1 MKNLTKIFMAVVAGM
16 FAFSCVTDTTEDL
29 GVKLEGQGGVYEVAI
44 SLAEATKTQLG
55 EKVDGLY
62 PLYWSEGDAIAI
74 NGVNSN
80 PLIAGGSADATF
92 QFNKEVYRPYC
103 VVYPASAAV
112 AVEEGEEVTPAPVTV
127 YPVTFAAVQPYTVGT
142 FAPEAAPMY
151 GYAAE
156 LAEGEEEAPIQLNHL
171 TGVLRLAIKGN
182 GEKVTSIVVK
192 TEKGKI
198 AGPFTVDCANGA
210 LVAQEGAV
218 NTVTV
223 TFAEGLVLGTE
234 ATPVYVTVPAGNY
247 GTFVIT
253 VNTESNGKMT
263 VKFNSDVKA
272 IAAGVV
278 REFSEFAYEANA
290 NDTEDIFLIDS
301 EDALIE
307 FARIAGTFYPR
318 TEAKVVAN
326 LDMSEIAWTPIA
338 NFGEYV
344 FDGGSDEGYT
354 INGLKAPLFN
364 KCAATIKNVKLT
376 NVNYTVTDLAHSGA
390 IACHLY
396 GDMDNCSASGSV
408 NINNTT
414 FAPENITNQYEE
426 ICHAGLVGLVHG
438 GAVTNC
444 VNDVDITVTS
454 LCEVEESIKSTVG
467 GVVGGA
473 SAAAQFNNLTNNG
486 DITYAGTTQKGN
498 VYISGVVGK
507 SNTTEGEKGISAMN
521 NCTNN
526 GAISTTAS
534 SVSEGSLILTG
545 ITGDLYVGAD
555 VVCDK
560 LVNNGAI
567 THCGQC
573 GNLSVAGVIGY
584 RAECSFTNCKN
595 TGNFTVKA
603 GAVTKINRLT
613 GIITDTWTGDLA
625 NNLSNSGNLVVEKA
639 TTTTNYI
646 AGIGAGTTSVTTYTN
661 CSNSGNLSVASQT
674 TATAIYM
681 MGHITGTLSATTIS
695 GCTNTGSLTVGD
707 EIALTDYVQV
717 SGLFNGVQGKDATT
731 PTISDCS
738 NSGAL
743 SVGSVSVNSTEKNH
757 SRIYMSGLIATL
769 GAGAMENCYN
779 EATGTISATD
789 CTAKDQFMVGGLIG
803 YISYQN
809 AIENQVVSLTD
820 CENKANISLA
830 PISVSGSYV
839 GGIAGQAWA
848 EKTDQ
853 TVKFVRVKNSGNL
866 NLTGATWGNPYIGG
880 IWAQPNNY
888 SVVELDGCENSGNI
902 TFNASQ
908 KNKPYIGGMI
918 GHESNKASV
927 LIKNCTNKGN
937 ITLSSNASAIRIA
950 GILGSREQSLST
962 VTLDGCTNLGTVK
975 VDAVLSATTVAWAVG
990 GMVGY
995 FTSGPITVKDC
1006 TNGSATDATKG
1017 TVTIGE
1023 AVGGVGVGGI
1033 IGLGNNTVN
1042 ISGCKNYGNVSQT
1055 GIGGY
1060 YLVEKDANNKEKK
1073 TNRYVGI
1080 GGIFG
1085 YNQAAG
1091 TNISN
1096 CENHGLVEYGTA
1108 ASNNRTNVGGI
1119 FGLSTT
1125 GTAAAPNT
1133 ITSCKN
1139 YGTVKYAG
1147 ASCGMETT
1155 VAGIV
1160 AFPQGVTTITNCE
1173 NTSTGVVWAAGKCS
1187 SNYDIGGVVGGPNST
1202 NVNITYCVNNGTV
1215 QQTKTNNGQNYIGG
1229 IVGYAYTWGV
1239 LSYCTNN
1246 GAIETVGSSSSKRD
1260 YVGGIV
1266 GYARHMSG
1274 NSELSNCVNTYP
1286 LVFTGKA
1293 GTVYHGGICG
1303 AMTHEDTAGTYTFVT
1318 ENLYNLADL
1327 TFKGSSNAGT
1337 PAIKCGGIA
1346 GYIQSP
1352 ISNSYCYANLKAI
1365 GLEGNIGVISGSA
1378 RMSNKNEKVLNCGIG
1393 GNLIFE
1399 QVTEPDANGDE
1410 VTVDVLTPVNLTMLY
1425 GVAIDEAL
1433 AIEEGNSILTEK
1445 PATPNYTYN
1454 AQ

>member
-29 GVKLEGQGGVYEVAI
+29 GVNVGGKGGVYELSV
-44 SLAEATKTQLG
+44 SLEEATKTQLG
-55 EKVDGLY
+55 EKVEDLY
-62 PLYWSEGDAIAI
+62 PLYWSEGDAISV
-74 NGVNSN
+74 NGVVSN
-80 PLIAGGSADATF
+80 PLTADGSANAVF
-92 QFNKEVYRPYC
+92 KFNEEVFRPYC
-103 VVYPASAAV
+103 GVYPASAAV
-112 AVEEGEEVTPAPVTV
+112 AVEEGEVVEPEAPVTV
-127 YPVTFAAVQPYTVGT
+127 YPVTFAAEQPYTVGT
-142 FAPEAAPMY
+142 FAPQAAPMY

-156 LAEGEEEAPIQLNHL
+156 LAEGEAESAIQLNHL
-171 TGVLRLAIKGN
+171 TGVLRLAVAGN
-182 GEKVTSIVVK
+182 GEKVTSIAIK
-192 TEKGKI
+192 TQKGKI
-198 AGPFTVDCANGA
+198 AGPFTVDCSNGA
-210 LVAQEGAV
+210 LLPQEGAV
-218 NTVTV
+218 GTITVTCG
-223 TFAEGLVLGTE
+223 EGLVLGAE

-253 VNTESNGKMT
+253 VNTEAHGKMT
-263 VKFNSDVKA
+263 VKFDSDSKA

-278 REFSEFAYEANA
+278 REFKEFVYEANT
-290 NDTEDIFLIDS
+290 NDTEEVYLIDS
-301 EDALIE
+301 EEALIE
-307 FARIAGTFYPR
+307 FARIASTFYPR

-326 LDMSEIAWTPIA
+326 LDMSGYDWTPIK
-338 NFGEYV
+338 NFGEFV

-354 INGLKAPLFN
+354 ISGLTAPLFD
-364 KCAATIKNVKLT
+364 KTAATVKNVKLT
-376 NVNYTVTDLAHSGA
+376 NVNYTVTDLTHSGA

-396 GDMDNCSASGSV
+396 GNMENCSATGSV

-414 FAPENITNQYEE
+414 FAPAKITNQYEE

-438 GAVTNC
+438 GTVTDC

-454 LCEVEESIKSTVG
+454 LCEAEKSIKATVG

-545 ITGDLYVGAD
+545 ITGDLYAGVD

-573 GNLSVAGVIGY
+573 GNLSVAGIIGY

-603 GAVTKINRLT
+603 GAVTKVNRLT

-625 NNLSNSGNLVVEKA
+625 NNLSNSGNLTIEKA

-646 AGIGAGTTSVTTYTN
+646 AGIGGGTTSVTTYTN
-661 CSNSGNLSVASQT
+661 CSNSGKLSVASQT
-674 TATAIYM
+674 TATDIYM
-681 MGHITGTLSATTIS
+681 MGHITGTISATTIS

-717 SGLFNGVQGKDATT
+717 AGLFNGVQGKGGVS

-743 SVGSVSVNSTEKNH
+743 SVGSVNVNSTDKNH

-779 EATGTISATD
+779 EATGTITSTNSTSANEY
-789 CTAKDQFMVGGLIG
+789 MVGGLIG

-809 AIENQVVSLTD
+809 AIADQVISLTD
-820 CENKANISLA
+820 CENKANISLVPTKVA
-830 PISVSGSYV
+830 GAYV
-839 GGIAGQAWA
+839 GGVAGQAWA

-866 NLTGATWGNPYIGG
+866 NLTGATWGTPYIGG

-908 KNKPYIGGMI
+908 KNKPYIGGII
-918 GHESNKASV
+918 GHETNKKSV
-927 LIKNCTNKGN
+927 LIKKCTNKGN
-937 ITLSSNASAIRIA
+937 ITLSSSASATRIA
-950 GILGSREQSLST
+950 GILGSREQAQST

-975 VDAVLSATTVAWAVG
+975 VDAVLEANTVAWAVG

-1060 YLVEKDANNKEKK
+1060 YLASPK

-1108 ASNNRTNVGGI
+1108 AANNRTNIGGI
-1119 FGLSTT
+1119 WGLATA
-1125 GTAAAPNT
+1125 GTEAAPNT
-1133 ITSCKN
+1133 VTSCKN

-1155 VAGIV
+1155 VAGIIG
-1160 AFPQGVTTITNCE
+1160 FPQGKTVITNCE
-1173 NTSTGVVWAAGKCS
+1173 NTSTGVVWGAGKCS
-1187 SNYDIGGVVGGPNST
+1187 SNYDIGGVVGGPNSSL
-1202 NVNITYCVNNGTV
+1202 VDITYCTNNGTV

-1239 LSYCTNN
+1239 LSHCTNN

-1274 NSELSNCVNTYP
+1274 NSEISNCVNTYP

-1293 GTVYHGGICG
+1293 GTVYHGGIIG
-1303 AMTHEDTAGTYTFVT
+1303 AMTHEDTTGNYTFVT

-1327 TFKGSSNAGT
+1327 TFKGSTSGST
-1337 PAIKCGGIA
+1337 IKVGGIA

-1393 GNLIFE
+1393 GNLIFGE
-1399 QVTEPDANGDE
+1399 KEDIDASGDKI
-1410 VTVDVLTPVNLTMLY
+1410 TVDALTPVDLTMLY
-1425 GVAIDEAL
+1425 SVAIDEAL
-1433 AIEEGNSILTEK
+1433 AIEEGNSILTSK
-1445 PATPNYTYN
+1445 PATPDYTYTP